1 VGLYWQCVP
10 VVMVL
15 RQTSGVVLAV
25 CTSGDG
31 VETDQPVVMVLR
43 QTSGAV
49 LAVCTSGDGVETDQ
63 WGCVGS
69 VYQW

>member
-1 VGLYWQCVP
+1 
-10 VVMVL
+10 MVL
-15 RQTSGVVLAV
+15 RQTSGAVLVV

-49 LAVCTSGDGVETDQ
+49 LVVCTSGDGVETDQ
-63 WGCVGS
+63 WGCVRS
-69 VYQW
+69 VYKW